1 MNIKEA
7 KEQIKNAMTAY
18 FSKNDLGRYIIPIER
33 QRPVFLM
40 GPPGIGKT
48 AIMEQIAQEL
58 GVAIV
63 TYSMT
68 HHTRQSALGL
78 PFIIKRKYED
88 QEFEVSE
95 YTMSEI
101 ISSIYE
107 VMEKTKKKEGILFL
121 DEINCVSETLSPVM
135 LQFLQYKIFGRHRVP
150 EGWIVVTAGN
160 PPEYNNSVREFDI
173 VTWDRLKRIDVE
185 PDYNVWKEYAYKVGV
200 HPAIFTYLQ
209 IKKDNFY
216 KVETTVGGKSFATAR
231 GWDDLS
237 QMIYLYEINNIV
249 IDEKL
254 IIQYLQEKVIAKDFA
269 IYYDLFN
276 KYKSDYQV
284 LNILKGNASDTI
296 KKRAASAKFDER
308 LSLLGLILDAIT
320 VELRDVIKTE
330 ELMIDYLNIIKSF
343 KFSLGNSKDSPIKII
358 KDIIK
363 KEEEAFDIEKK
374 AGSLSKIAENQKLR
388 LIKTLYDLI
397 PILENISEREE
408 SFDKLKENFEE
419 KAKSF
424 KDNKK
429 YASEK
434 LSNVFDF
441 CEEVF
446 SEGQEILVLVTE
458 LTINYYCA
466 KFIARYGCSKYFAHN
481 KELLFYERQTKIIA
495 ELENTELALQ

>member
-1 MNIKEA
+1 MNIREA

-58 GVAIV
+58 DVAIV

-78 PFIIKRKYED
+78 PFIIKRKYEE

-107 VMEKTKKKEGILFL
+107 VMENTKKKEGILFL

-209 IKKDNFY
+209 IKKGNFY

-237 QMIYLYEINNIV
+237 QMIYLYEKHDIQVN
-249 IDEKL
+249 EKL
-254 IIQYLQEKVIAKDFA
+254 VIQYIQEKVIAKDFA

-276 KYKSDYQV
+276 KYKSDYQIID
-284 LNILKGNASDTI
+284 ILKGKVSDNI
-296 KKRAASAKFDER
+296 KTRAKSARFDER

-320 VELRDVIKTE
+320 IEIRNVIETE
-330 ELMIDYLNIIKSF
+330 ELYIDYMNIIKSF
-343 KFSLGNSKDSPIKII
+343 RISLGTSTSSPADII
-358 KDIIK
+358 LNLIK
-363 KEEEAFDIEKK
+363 KEKQICDLNKK
-374 AGSLSKIAENQKLR
+374 AGSLSVIAENQKLK
-388 LIKTLYDLI
+388 LIEMLYDLV
-397 PILENISEREE
+397 PVLENISQRES
-408 SFDKLKENFEE
+408 SFNVIKDIF
-419 KAKSF
+419 
-424 KDNKK
+424 DNKVTLLK
-429 YASEK
+429 KSSQDVGKK
-434 LSNVFDF
+434 LSNIFDF

-446 SEGQEILVLVTE
+446 GEGQEILILVTE
-458 LTINYYCA
+458 LTINHYCA
-466 KFIARYGCSKYFAHN
+466 KFITRYGCSKYFAHN
-481 KELLFYERQTKIIA
+481 KELLFYERQKKIIT
-495 ELENTELALQ
+495 ELENIELAL